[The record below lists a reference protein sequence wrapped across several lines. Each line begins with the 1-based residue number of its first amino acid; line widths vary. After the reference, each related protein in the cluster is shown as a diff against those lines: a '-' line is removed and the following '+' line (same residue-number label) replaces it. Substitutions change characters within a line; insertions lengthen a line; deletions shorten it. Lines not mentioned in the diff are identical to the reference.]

1 MKILL
6 IGGTGTISSVIST
19 QLQEAGHELTLLNR
33 GNSRELIPS
42 GAELLCGDY
51 HNESEMEAILKG
63 RKFDVVA
70 NFIAFKVA
78 DVQKDYRLFTDIT
91 KQYIFISSASA
102 YQKPAVNPI
111 ITEATPLSNPYWQY
125 SRDKIACEEW
135 LMSRFRE
142 AGFPLTI
149 IRPSHTY
156 GNRSVPTAVHGKEG
170 SWSVVRRIQEGKP
183 VLIPGDGSSL
193 WTLTHNTDFAKG
205 FIGLLLHP
213 EAIGQAIHITSDENL
228 SWTQIYEIIARKLE
242 VKLNPCYVSS
252 NALVKLGLQAGY
264 DFEGGLIGDKSVTVI
279 FDNTKLKRLVPGF
292 CATKRFDQG
301 VGEAIN
307 YILANPEYQAEDSE
321 FDTFC
326 DMVFQKMENL

>member
-6 IGGTGTISSVIST
+6 IGGTGTISSAISA

-33 GNSRELIPS
+33 GKSKELIPP

-51 HNESEMEAILKG
+51 HNESEMETILKG

-78 DVQKDYRLFTDIT
+78 DVQKDYRLFKDIT

-102 YQKPAVNPI
+102 YQKPAVNPV

-142 AGFPLTI
+142 EGFPLTI

-156 GNRSVPTAVHGKEG
+156 GNKSIPTAVHGRIG
-170 SWSVVRRIQEGKP
+170 SWSVIKRIQEEKP
-183 VLIPGDGSSL
+183 ILIHGDGSSL

-213 EAIGQAIHITSDENL
+213 GAIGQAVHITSDENL

-242 VKLNPCYVSS
+242 VTLNPCYVPS
-252 NALVKLGLQAGY
+252 NVLAKLGTEAGY
-264 DFEGGLIGDKSVTVI
+264 DFEGGLLGDKSVTAI
-279 FDNTKLKRLVPGF
+279 FDNTKLKRLVQGF

-301 VGEAIN
+301 VSEAIDFIFN
-307 YILANPEYQAEDSE
+307 NPKYQMEDPE
-321 FDTFC
+321 FDAFC
-326 DMVFQKMENL
+326 DMVFRKMENL